1 MSNMSADNAAYNN
14 FNKRS
19 FWAQFF
25 TMAQGAFNDNVL
37 KYVIVLYL
45 TAQARNSGLSL
56 FGYTLDS
63 VGINSIA
70 TFIFSLPFVLFAGAV
85 GALSNR
91 YSKRSIVIF
100 AKLLEIPIVAAIY
113 VAFDTQSVVFLFA
126 LIFLMAAQSAI
137 FGPAKYGLLPETLP
151 ESRLSWANG
160 VFAMG
165 TLVAVILGTGIA
177 GPLHD
182 ILGDQIH
189 KSALILVIFSV
200 IGVLSAY
207 LVQPVAP
214 ANPTQRIPL
223 NPWGGLG
230 VYLKAIWKD
239 RHLLHTF
246 SGYIYFWFA
255 GAVIQQ
261 NIVVYVDQ
269 LSATGTPLA
278 ADAANTGLWATLAEL
293 PHHSPGTFTS
303 VCLAAVAVGIGS
315 GSFFAGI
322 ASRRKIEL
330 GIVPVGIFGM
340 AFFGPLLYLC
350 TAAPWVMTVLIMGM
364 GFFGGFFDVPLAAT
378 VQKRSPAHLRGG
390 IMATGNMLTFSGMLM
405 AGPVFWVFGFL
416 GLDAAGVFL
425 AISAMS
431 LAVGIYLCTSIPV
444 VALRGIMW
452 ILSNT
457 IYRIH
462 VLGRVNIPEQGAA
475 LFVSNN
481 LSIIEALF
489 MFSATDRQIHFV
501 VGPDVMATKW
511 SAKLAKAMNMI
522 VYDPDASSQERAAA
536 LAEARACIAEGH
548 VVCLSTEAPHHADGT
563 LASIQ
568 RDYLAITGDAAVPVH
583 PVSMSRSWGVVYS
596 VEKSV
601 MHWLRVPYKPFP
613 VVVGFGEAVP
623 EPTGDCGPERVRRAL
638 GELAVQVYTERP
650 YHFRQLH
657 HGFIRA
663 ARRRL
668 FKMAVADT
676 VSGELNYFKTLV
688 GTIVFARKLKTLLD
702 GQEMV
707 GLLVPPSV
715 GGLLANVAVQM
726 LGKVPVNL
734 NYTASNDALAS
745 CGKQCSL
752 TQILTSKK
760 LLDRLPI
767 VPPGTPI
774 FLEDIKETVTGKDR
788 VVAMLLA
795 LFAPIWLI
803 EKVLGTPRKT
813 LDDLGT
819 IIFSSG
825 SEGDPKGVMLTQ
837 KNIAVNAMQ
846 AYETFPH
853 HDRTCM
859 VGFLPFFHSFGYT
872 VTLWL
877 VLVWGLR
884 AIYHS
889 NPLEPKVIGGLI
901 EKHEATL
908 MIGTSTF
915 LQHFIRKCTPEQMK
929 SLEFVVCG
937 AEKLAP
943 RVRDAF
949 MEKFGIEPL
958 EGYGTTEC
966 APAVSINVPDLRS
979 PGMWSKLSR
988 RGTIGRAMPG
998 QVMRVVDPDTEVE
1011 LPLGQPGLLQVKGP
1025 NIMKGY
1031 LHLPEKTAKVLQEG
1045 WYSTGDIAAIDFE
1058 GFVTITDRLA
1068 RFSKIAGEMVPHNK
1082 VEETMHELLG
1092 LTEQS
1097 MAVASVPD
1105 SQKGERL
1112 VVLHTLSDEQ
1122 RDTLLG
1128 RLGDSGLPN
1137 LWIPRA
1143 GSFHRVEEIPV
1154 LATGKMDIK
1163 TVKKLAME
1171 LDAEG

>member
-1 MSNMSADNAAYNN
+1 MSSLSADNAAYHN
-14 FNKRS
+14 FNKKS

-37 KYVIVLYL
+37 KFVIVLFL
-45 TAQARNSGLSL
+45 TAQARESGLKL
-56 FGYTLDS
+56 FGFTLDAVS
-63 VGINSIA
+63 INAVA
-70 TFIFSLPFVLFAGAV
+70 TVVFSLPFVLFAGSV
-85 GALSNR
+85 GALANR
-91 YSKRSIVIF
+91 YSKRSIILF
-100 AKLLEIPIVAAIY
+100 AKWLEIPIVAGIY
-113 VAFDTQSVVFLFA
+113 VAFDVQSAFLLFT

-137 FGPAKYGLLPETLP
+137 FGPAKYGMLPETLP
-151 ESRLSWANG
+151 EARLSWANG

-165 TLVAVILGTGIA
+165 TLVAVILGTGVA

-182 ILGDQIH
+182 QLGGQIH
-189 KSALILVIFSV
+189 QSAILLVVFSV
-200 IGVLSAY
+200 LGLASAY
-207 LVQPVAP
+207 QIQQVPA
-214 ANPTQRIPL
+214 ANPTQRIPV

-230 VYLKAIWKD
+230 IYLKAIWQD

-255 GAVIQQ
+255 GALIQQ
-261 NIVVYVDQ
+261 NVVVYVDE
-269 LSATGTPLA
+269 LKRSSEGMAVAATGGLA
-278 ADAANTGLWATLAEL
+278 AL
-293 PHHSPGTFTS
+293 PYTSPGTFSS
-303 VCLAAVAVGIGS
+303 VCLAAIAVGIGA

-340 AFFGPLLYLC
+340 ALFGPLLYLC
-350 TAAPWVMTVLIMGM
+350 AGMPWLMVALIAGM

-378 VQKRSPAHLRGG
+378 VQKRSPVHLRGG
-390 IMATGNMLTFSGMLM
+390 IMATGNMLTFSGMLL
-405 AGPVFWVFGFL
+405 AGPVFLALGKL
-416 GLDAAGVFL
+416 GLNSGEIFL
-425 AISAMS
+425 VVAAMS
-431 LAVGIYLCTSIPV
+431 LAVGIYLCAYVPI
-444 VALRGIMW
+444 VALRAVMW
-452 ILSNT
+452 LLTNT
-457 IYRIH
+457 IYRIQ
-462 VLGRVNIPEQGAA
+462 VIGRANIPDQGAA
-475 LFVSNN
+475 LFVSNH
-481 LSIIEALF
+481 LSVVDAIF
-489 MFSATDRQIHFV
+489 MLSATDRQIHFV
-501 VGPDVMATKW
+501 VGPGALEQRW
-511 SAKLAKAMNMI
+511 SKRLAEVTRMI
-522 VYDPDASSQERAAA
+522 VFDPDAAPSQQAAA
-536 LAEARACIAEGH
+536 LAEVRAVLAEGH
-548 VVCLSTEAPHHADGT
+548 VVCISTEGPHHADGT
-563 LASIQ
+563 LAAFQ
-568 RDYLAITGDAAVPVH
+568 RDLSVLSGDAAVPVH
-583 PVSMSRSWGVVYS
+583 PVYMSKSWGVVYD
-596 VEKSV
+596 VV
-601 MHWLRVPYKPFP
+601 GGALRWLKVPFKPYP

-623 EPTGDCGPERVRRAL
+623 NAMAERGAERTRRAL
-638 GELAVQVYTERP
+638 GELGVRVYTERAYP
-650 YHFRQLH
+650 FRQLH

-668 FKMAVADT
+668 FRMAIADT

-688 GTIVFARKLKTLLD
+688 GSIVFARKLKAILD

-734 NYTASNDALAS
+734 NYTASNEALAS
-745 CGKQCSL
+745 CGRQCNL
-752 TQILTSKK
+752 TQVLTSKK

-767 VPPGTPI
+767 VPPGAPI

-788 VVAMLLA
+788 IVAMVLA

-803 EKVLGTPRKT
+803 EKVLGTPKKD
-813 LDDLGT
+813 LDALGT

-837 KNIAVNAMQ
+837 RNIAANAIQ
-846 AYETFPH
+846 GYETFPH
-853 HDRTCM
+853 DQNTCM

-872 VTLWL
+872 VTVWL

-901 EKHEATL
+901 EKHRATL

-915 LQHFIRKCTPEQMK
+915 LQHFIRKCTTEQMK

-949 MEKFGIEPL
+949 KEKFGVEPL

-966 APAVSINVPDLRS
+966 APAVSINAPDLVS
-979 PGMWSKLSR
+979 PGMHAKLVR
-988 RGTIGRAMPG
+988 RGTIGRALPG

-1011 LPLGQPGLLQVKGP
+1011 LPLGEPGLLQVKGP
-1025 NIMKGY
+1025 NIMRGY
-1031 LHLPEKTAKVLQEG
+1031 LHLEEKTAKVLQDG

-1082 VEETMHELLG
+1082 VEETMHDLLG

-1105 SQKGERL
+1105 AQKGERL
-1112 VVLHTLSDEQ
+1112 VVLHTLDDAQLE
-1122 RDTLLG
+1122 TLLG
-1128 RLGDSGLPN
+1128 KLGDSGLPN

-1143 GSFHRVEEIPV
+1143 SSFHRVEGIPV

-1163 TVKKLAME
+1163 TVKKLATE

>member
-1 MSNMSADNAAYNN
+1 MSTVSADNAAYHN
-14 FNKRS
+14 FSKKS

-37 KYVIVLYL
+37 KFIIVLYL
-45 TAQARNSGLSL
+45 TAQAREGGLAL
-56 FGYTLDS
+56 FGYTLNAVS
-63 VGINSIA
+63 INAIA
-70 TFIFSLPFVLFAGAV
+70 TVIFSLPFVLFAGAV

-91 YSKRSIVIF
+91 YSKRSIIVF

-113 VAFDTQSVVFLFA
+113 VAFDTQNALILFL

-137 FGPAKYGLLPETLP
+137 FGPAKYGMLPETLP

-165 TLVAVILGTGIA
+165 TLVAVILGTGLA

-182 ILGDQIH
+182 KLGQNIH
-189 KSALILVIFSV
+189 QAAIILVIFSV
-200 IGVLSAY
+200 LGVLAS
-207 LVQPVAP
+207 LQIQQVAP
-214 ANPTQRIPL
+214 ANPQQRIPM
-223 NPWGGLG
+223 NPWGGMG
-230 VYLKAIWKD
+230 VYLKAIYAD
-239 RHLLHTF
+239 RQLLHTF

-255 GAVIQQ
+255 GAVIQS

-269 LSATGTPLA
+269 LSQAAPSASATTPGLWGALA
-278 ADAANTGLWATLAEL
+278 AL
-293 PHHSPGTFTS
+293 PTQSPGTFSS
-303 VCLAAVAVGIGS
+303 VCLAAVAVGIGA

-340 AFFGPLLYLC
+340 ALFGPLQFLSSGM
-350 TAAPWVMTVLIMGM
+350 PWVMVALIMGM

-405 AGPVFWVFGFL
+405 AGPVFWIFGQL
-416 GLDAAGVFL
+416 GLDSAQVFL

-431 LAVGIYLCTSIPV
+431 LAVGFYLCFSLPI
-444 VALRGIMW
+444 VALRAVMW
-452 ILSNT
+452 ILTNT
-457 IYRIH
+457 IYRIN
-462 VLGRVNIPEQGAA
+462 VLGRVNIPEQGPA
-475 LFVSNN
+475 LFVSNHN
-481 LSIIEALF
+481 SIIDAVF
-489 MFSATDRQIHFV
+489 MLSATDRQIHFV
-501 VGPDVMATKW
+501 VGPDVLKTPW
-511 SAKLAKAMNMI
+511 SARIATITHMI
-522 VYDPDASSQERAAA
+522 VYDPDAPDAERERALREIHAVIAA
-536 LAEARACIAEGH
+536 GH
-548 VVCLSTEAPHHADGT
+548 VVCLSTEGPHHADGSI
-563 LASIQ
+563 ASIQ
-568 RDYLAITGDAAVPVH
+568 RDYAALCGHASLPVH
-583 PVSMSRSWGVVYS
+583 PVCMSRSWGVVYS

-601 MHWLRVPYKPFP
+601 LSWLKVPYKPFP
-613 VVVGFGEAVP
+613 VVVGFGEAVQDAP
-623 EPTGDCGPERVRRAL
+623 GPGGAERARRAL
-638 GELAVQVYTERP
+638 GELGVRVYTERSYP
-650 YHFRQLH
+650 FRQLH
-657 HGFIRA
+657 HAFIHA

-668 FKMAVADT
+668 FRMAVADT

-688 GTIVFARKLKTLLD
+688 GTIVFARKLKVILD
-702 GQEMV
+702 GQQMV

-734 NYTASNDALAS
+734 NYTASNEALAS
-745 CGKQCSL
+745 CGKQCNL
-752 TQILTSKK
+752 TQVLTSKK

-767 VPPGTPI
+767 VPPGAPI
-774 FLEDIKETVTGKDR
+774 FLEDIKESVTGKDR
-788 VVAMLLA
+788 IVAMLLA
-795 LFAPIWLI
+795 LLAPIWLI
-803 EKVLGTPRKT
+803 EKVLGTPRKS

-837 KNIAVNAMQ
+837 KNIVANAFQ
-846 AYETFPH
+846 TYETFPH

-877 VLVWGLR
+877 VLMWGLR
-884 AIYHS
+884 AVYHS

-908 MIGTSTF
+908 MIATSTF

-929 SLEFVVCG
+929 SIEFVVCG

-949 MEKFGIEPL
+949 LEKFGVEPL

-966 APAVSINVPDLRS
+966 SPAVSVNVPDLRS
-979 PGMWSKLSR
+979 PGMHAKMSR
-988 RGTIGRAMPG
+988 RGSIGRAMPG

-1011 LPLGQPGLLQVKGP
+1011 LPLGEPGLLQVKGP
-1025 NIMKGY
+1025 NIMQGY
-1031 LHLPEKTAKVLQEG
+1031 LHLEEKTAKVLKDG

-1058 GFVTITDRLA
+1058 GFVNITDRLA

-1082 VEETMHELLG
+1082 IEETMHELLG

-1097 MAVASVPD
+1097 MAVASVSD
-1105 SQKGERL
+1105 AQKGERL
-1112 VVLHTLSDEQ
+1112 VVLHTLNDEQ
-1122 RDTLLG
+1122 RDEILR

-1143 GSFHRVEEIPV
+1143 SSFHRVEEIPV

-1163 TVKKLAME
+1163 MVKKLALE